1 MPFRQW
7 MRTGLGGLGWRPA
20 DFWSATLTE
29 FFEAINGHN
38 EAQGAEE
45 LDQAPSADEVAALVV
60 KYGQSGASL
69 TAVPLAATNRMP
81 PPLPDVDS

>member
-38 EAQGAEE
+38 EAQGGGE
-45 LDQAPSADEVAALVV
+45 DSTTAPSVDEVAALVA
-60 KYGQSGASL
+60 KYG
-69 TAVPLAATNRMP
+69 
-81 PPLPDVDS
+81 